1 MIKMVSNG
9 VNMHG
14 KKLINN
20 SIISVGYKITILLL
34 GLITRKIF
42 LIYIGEELLGLN
54 SLYANLLD
62 LLNLADLG
70 IGVAVQFQLY
80 EPLVKQDYTKLSK
93 IMGAAK
99 KIYNTIGTLILIL
112 GIVLAFFIQHL
123 IRSTT
128 YPLWYVRVS
137 FLISVSGVAFGYFF
151 VHKRLFLQ
159 ANEEL
164 GLVNILDLLA
174 KIITVILS
182 LISTVLFRNY
192 FIYLLL
198 NAAYGGLS
206 NLIIHFIFKKRYPL
220 ILTDTQ
226 QCSNEVGRLLG
237 NLKNVVPMKL
247 SNYVYNSTDN
257 VVVSKVL
264 GLTTVALYSNYMTI
278 INGIMGIE
286 YLIGNAVT
294 SSIGKIIAKRQNT
307 DTVYQIY
314 LTFQYIQFLFTSFC
328 TVSLAMLS
336 KPFISLWIGEQF
348 LIEDVC
354 FALLVVDF
362 FIHSMY
368 QQAYVMYGATGKF
381 QDDKYITI
389 ASAVMNIAVSVALVG
404 AIGLP
409 GVILGTLITDIYI
422 WAVRSY
428 QMVKGYWNE
437 NLCVYVIKMILY
449 SALTA
454 AGLIISLKIGTFVF
468 VDSFFLE
475 LIIKAA
481 ICCIVPNLINILATF
496 KSRELKSIIKSA
508 SNYIHRGKTR
518 K

>member
-1 MIKMVSNG
+1 
-9 VNMHG
+9 
-14 KKLINN
+14 
-20 SIISVGYKITILLL
+20 
-34 GLITRKIF
+34 
-42 LIYIGEELLGLN
+42 
-54 SLYANLLD
+54 
-62 LLNLADLG
+62 
-70 IGVAVQFQLY
+70 
-80 EPLVKQDYTKLSK
+80 
-93 IMGAAK
+93 
-99 KIYNTIGTLILIL
+99 
-112 GIVLAFFIQHL
+112 
-123 IRSTT
+123 
-128 YPLWYVRVS
+128 
-137 FLISVSGVAFGYFF
+137 
-151 VHKRLFLQ
+151 
-159 ANEEL
+159 
-164 GLVNILDLLA
+164 
-174 KIITVILS
+174 
-182 LISTVLFRNY
+182 
-192 FIYLLL
+192 
-198 NAAYGGLS
+198 
-206 NLIIHFIFKKRYPL
+206 
-220 ILTDTQ
+220 
-226 QCSNEVGRLLG
+226 
-237 NLKNVVPMKL
+237 
-247 SNYVYNSTDN
+247 
-257 VVVSKVL
+257 
-264 GLTTVALYSNYMTI
+264 
-278 INGIMGIE
+278 
-286 YLIGNAVT
+286 
-294 SSIGKIIAKRQNT
+294 
-307 DTVYQIY
+307 
-314 LTFQYIQFLFTSFC
+314 
-328 TVSLAMLS
+328 MLS

-368 QQAYVMYGATGKF
+368 QPAYVMYGATGKF